1 MAVKTSTGVRWQLS
15 FLRHFRQILM
25 AIKSTIFKANLAV
38 ADIDHGYYADHQLT
52 LARHPSE
59 TDERM
64 LARLVALAL
73 HAHALQDVCQGDGTL
88 AFGAGLSDPD
98 DPDVALTDFTGR
110 KRLWIEVGQPEEK
123 PLVKA
128 CSKADAVRVYAFG
141 NAAEVWWRGIQGKL
155 ARLDKLQVWRLP
167 AGAAQELAQLAER
180 SMQLQAT
187 LQDGA
192 LTLSSSRGSVYLQ
205 PERWQ

>member
-1 MAVKTSTGVRWQLS
+1 MAPAGHAESRMALKSTG
-15 FLRHFRQILM
+15 
-25 AIKSTIFKANLAV
+25 FKAQLQI
-38 ADIDHGYYADHQLT
+38 ADIDHGYYAEHALT

-64 LARLVALAL
+64 MVRIAALAL
-73 HAHALQDVCQGDGTL
+73 HAHQLQDICRGDGRLT
-88 AFGAGLSDPD
+88 FGAGLSDPD

-110 KRLWIEVGQPEEK
+110 KRLWIEVGQPDERA
-123 PLVKA
+123 LTKA
-128 CSKADAVRVYAFG
+128 CSQADAVAVLAYQ
-141 NAAEVWWRGIQGKL
+141 AAADVWWRGLANKV

-167 AGAAQELAQLAER
+167 ADAAAALSELAER

-192 LTLSSSRGSVYLQ
+192 LTLSSTSGSVHIEPQ
-205 PERWQ
+205 RWQ